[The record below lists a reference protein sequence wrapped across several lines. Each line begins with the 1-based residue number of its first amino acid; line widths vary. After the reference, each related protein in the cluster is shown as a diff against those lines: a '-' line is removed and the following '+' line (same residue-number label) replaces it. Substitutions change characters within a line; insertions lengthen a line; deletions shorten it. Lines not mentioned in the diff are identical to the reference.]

1 MLEISS
7 IKAPKITL
15 IAGSEDKVCPYATA
29 QKIRDDL
36 GDTLEK
42 FITIDGKDHLYF
54 GSANDDAFI
63 TDLTDALV
71 KTGSVYGVSIA
82 LMSILLS
89 TLMLA

>member
-1 MLEISS
+1 M
-7 IKAPKITL
+7 

-71 KTGSVYGVSIA
+71 KTGSVYGVSVA

-89 TLMLA
+89 ALMLA